1 MWQSLIA
8 NFAVV
13 GLFGFAWLHSQT
25 LLRQMRRPYRS
36 AIFGV
41 ATGAGA
47 IISMLL
53 TSELQPGV
61 YFDLRGCFVAM
72 AAYLGGPIAAGIAAV
87 LTGSYRAAMG
97 GAGVAGALMSI
108 GLISAV
114 GLGARAL
121 SGRHNDGRWA
131 IMAFSLAS
139 ALAPLGGFTLLPEGM
154 LLAALEAAVPIVALG
169 FVATFTATRLLV
181 LGERRMEEEKLV
193 RTAFA
198 QAPDYLFVKDRQ
210 SRFVAVNNLVAT
222 HHGYGTPDELRGRTD
237 FDIASAHRA
246 RELFD
251 SEQELIRTGG
261 VILDREELIDPD
273 ADPPRWVLTSKV
285 AVRNVDGEVI
295 GLAGASRNISERK
308 ALEKALLEGRDQLDL
323 VLTAMSDGLAR
334 FDEHG
339 ILQFSNERYRSLFPL
354 TSDVRVPG
362 SHLADIL
369 QAVIERGEQTH
380 VPTDHRRWVDGIT
393 RTLEVGGEEE
403 VPMFDGRWLHIRTRP
418 MPGGGATVVV
428 SDITNLKR
436 AEAGLVALTEQLR
449 QMATTDALT
458 GLVNRR
464 GFDERLEDE
473 AARAA
478 RNHLPLSLVMI
489 DIDRFKAYNDRY
501 GHQAGDECLKLVAAT
516 LRAGLRRPADV
527 AARYGGEEMA
537 LILPETGH
545 QGAYELAET
554 LRRAVHGLEIA
565 HAGSERGQLTVSLGV
580 ATLGEGAPAG
590 SAAELIRRADA
601 ALYIAKE
608 AGRDRVMGWG
618 ERLAARA

>member
-25 LLRQMRRPYRS
+25 LLRQIRRPYRS

-47 IISMLL
+47 VISMLL
-53 TSELQPGV
+53 TTELQPGV
-61 YFDLRGCFVAM
+61 SFDLRGCFVAM
-72 AAYLGGPIAAGIAAV
+72 AAYFGGPIAAGIAAV
-87 LTGSYRAAMG
+87 LTGGYRAAMG

-108 GLISAV
+108 GLISAM

-121 SGRHNDGRWA
+121 LGQNAGNRWA
-131 IMAFSLAS
+131 VVGFSLAS
-139 ALAPLGGFTLLPEGM
+139 AVAPLGGFTLLPEGM
-154 LLAALEAAVPIVALG
+154 MMMALSAAIPIVALG
-169 FVATFTATRLLV
+169 FVATFAATSLLV

-193 RTAFA
+193 QAAFG

-222 HHGYGTPDELRGRTD
+222 HHGYATPDDLRGRTD
-237 FDIASAHRA
+237 FDIMAADRA
-246 RELFD
+246 KVLFD
-251 SEQELIRTGG
+251 DEQELIRTGG
-261 VILDREELIDPD
+261 EMLNREELVDPK

-295 GLAGASRNISERK
+295 GLAGASRDISERK
-308 ALEKALLEGRDQLDL
+308 ALEKALLAGRDQLDL

-339 ILQFSNERYRSLFPL
+339 VLQFANERYRTLFPL
-354 TSDVRVPG
+354 TGDVRVPG

-369 QAVIERGEQTH
+369 RAVVERGEQKH
-380 VPTDHRRWVDGIT
+380 VPADTGPWVVAIV
-393 RTLEVGGEEE
+393 RTLHNGGEEE
-403 VPMFDGRWLHIRTRP
+403 VPMFDGRWLQIRTRP

-436 AEAGLVALTEQLR
+436 AEAGLMALTEQLR

-478 RNHLPLSLVMI
+478 RNRLPLSLVMI
-489 DIDRFKAYNDRY
+489 DIDRFKTYNDRY
-501 GHQAGDECLKLVAAT
+501 GHQAGDECLKLVSAT

-537 LILPETGH
+537 LILPETDH
-545 QGAYELAET
+545 QGAYELAES
-554 LRRAVHGLEIA
+554 LRRAVHALEIA
-565 HAGSERGQLTVSLGV
+565 HTGSDRGQLTVSLGV
-580 ATLGEGAPAG
+580 ATLGPDTPAG